1 MAHSWHICFHSPPF
15 AEVHAPPLNWENSSC
30 RFVKIRPW
38 GFRDAEVADAN
49 GAFARRLPTPPL
61 PPPCGDFATHS
72 AVGRSGLRAVLE
84 RAAR

>member
-1 MAHSWHICFHSPPF
+1 MPGTVGRPPG
-15 AEVHAPPLNWENSSC
+15 SSAAWLA
-30 RFVKIRPW
+30 RSV
-38 GFRDAEVADAN
+38 RDAEVADAN